1 MRCWAEGGKIL
12 AFCPNCG
19 SEYEPGI
26 ERCPD
31 CNTLLVESLP
41 DEYADVDPDATLV
54 EVHVA
59 AGDNEAFIIK
69 GLLESE
75 NIWCSLESDVP
86 HSVFPLDVDG
96 LGAVRIMVSEDD
108 AERAT
113 QVIAA
118 HREENKE

>member
-1 MRCWAEGGKIL
+1 L
-12 AFCPNCG
+12 SFCPNCG

-26 ERCPD
+26 ERCSD
-31 CNTLLVESLP
+31 CDSPLVESPP
-41 DEYADVDPDATLV
+41 DERADIDPDATLV
-54 EVHVA
+54 EVYEA

-75 NIWCSLESDVP
+75 GIWCSLESDVP

-108 AERAT
+108 AEHAT
-113 QVIAA
+113 QLIAQY
-118 HREENKE
+118 REENEE